1 MTHDEE
7 NKARVWSPHQLA
19 VFDNVAN
26 GQGHTV
32 VLEIDNAKK
41 RRSGFCTVC
50 NLAASYPHLV
60 DAKEAVPFPLI
71 YWECGQ
77 LQKTAISNQAVVC
90 PTHTLVHHAVE
101 SNGVW
106 TVSAGKWEADA

>member
-1 MTHDEE
+1 VESKVTPS
-7 NKARVWSPHQLA
+7 KVWDFIKKHQGL
-19 VFDNVAN
+19 
-26 GQGHTV
+26 GHKV

-60 DAKEAVPFPLI
+60 DAQEAVPFPLI